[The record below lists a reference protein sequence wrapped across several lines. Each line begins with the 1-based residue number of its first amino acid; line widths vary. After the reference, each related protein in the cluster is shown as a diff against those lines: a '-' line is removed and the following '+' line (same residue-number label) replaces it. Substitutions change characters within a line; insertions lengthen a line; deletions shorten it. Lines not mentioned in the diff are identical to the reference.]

1 MDHGQALVQGLP
13 NQIDTLQQG
22 RTNDDPA
29 ETRHPQHPSDV
40 QRVFRE
46 LDWGN
51 FDAVELLETLS
62 QQNRIQALPYYTN
75 PLVDA
80 W

>member
-1 MDHGQALVQGLP
+1 MY
-13 NQIDTLQQG
+13 T
-22 RTNDDPA
+22 
-29 ETRHPQHPSDV
+29 QHPSDV